1 MAALL
6 GAAGRAARGGGAAGP
21 SPYEGPA
28 REPFEARRGTP
39 RTTRQMEIARE
50 NARLAKKLKSVKKAA
65 PASFHAPNGTGSL
78 ARRGRP
84 GSAPLTQRERDEA
97 PRAAWPPQRGS
108 AGRDRQKRFEEAVR
122 SENRSLRRA
131 LADQYRP
138 NRDSELLQKKM
149 GRPVDGNALWMQRL
163 SLYDD
168 HPPARPAGANATEVP
183 KTLGVAI
190 CSATGLK
197 SFFAADG
204 LKLKEHGEIPGIFY
218 CDEFFDD
225 FKQADAA
232 TQQNLL
238 EYYRNGGRKQLQL
251 VRGVENTWV
260 TNGSAVMQ
268 RKLMRDRALG
278 KNKLSGEEIRAR
290 YEAARRRERDSGLR
304 GRMTAVQENCVKAA
318 LKQERKIIR
327 DDFRL

>member
-1 MAALL
+1 MCSSDL
-6 GAAGRAARGGGAAGP
+6 
-21 SPYEGPA
+21 PYEGPA

-39 RTTRQMEIARE
+39 RTTRQLEIARE
-50 NARLAKKLKSVKKAA
+50 NARLAKMLRSVRKAP
-65 PASFHAPNGTGSL
+65 PARFHAPNGPGSL
-78 ARRGRP
+78 AAGRP
-84 GSAPLTQRERDEA
+84 GSAPPTRAERDAA
-97 PRAAWPPQRGS
+97 PRPVWPPQRGS
-108 AGRDRQKRFEEAVR
+108 AGRDRQRKFAEAVR
-122 SENRSLRRA
+122 EENRSLRRA

-138 NRDSELLQKKM
+138 HRDSELLQKKM
-149 GRPVDGNALWMQRL
+149 GRPVDGHALWMQRL

-168 HPPARPAGANATEVP
+168 RPPARPAGSNSTDVP

-197 SFFAADG
+197 SYFAADG
-204 LKLKEHGEIPGIFY
+204 PRLKEHGEIPGIFY
-218 CDEFFDD
+218 CEEFFED

-251 VRGVENTWV
+251 VRGGENTWV

-278 KNKLSGEEIRAR
+278 KNKLSGEEIRTR
-290 YEAARRRERDSGLR
+290 YEAARRREREGGL
-304 GRMTAVQENCVKAA
+304 GRRLASAQESCVKAT
-318 LKQERKIIR
+318 LKQERRIVR

>member
-1 MAALL
+1 
-6 GAAGRAARGGGAAGP
+6 
-21 SPYEGPA
+21 
-28 REPFEARRGTP
+28 
-39 RTTRQMEIARE
+39 
-50 NARLAKKLKSVKKAA
+50 
-65 PASFHAPNGTGSL
+65 
-78 ARRGRP
+78 
-84 GSAPLTQRERDEA
+84 
-97 PRAAWPPQRGS
+97 
-108 AGRDRQKRFEEAVR
+108 
-122 SENRSLRRA
+122 
-131 LADQYRP
+131 
-138 NRDSELLQKKM
+138 M

-168 HPPARPAGANATEVP
+168 HPPARPSGLNATEVP

-218 CDEFFDD
+218 CEEFFDD

-290 YEAARRRERDSGLR
+290 YETARRRERDSGLR